1 MELMVSE
8 QLREEIRLGFLVS
21 CALLAKVV
29 VLIS

>member
-8 QLREEIRLGFLVS
+8 QLREEIRLGFLISRV
-21 CALLAKVV
+21 LLAKVV